1 MFNFYSRWSLP
12 RQLSISALISVVMA
26 ISVFLLV
33 VSIVFY
39 EEINKVSDN
48 HQEKEVNLI
57 ASQLEAQFEAIM
69 HMTHTLSAV
78 LNDTFQALEV
88 DPAETVLIGS
98 IKSPKVSLKGETLNL
113 NFTKIDQFTR
123 STGATA
129 TIFVRDGNDF
139 LRATTSLKKENG
151 ARAIGTYLGNQ
162 HPGYQ
167 KLMSGQAYVGK
178 AFLFGKNYMTKYVPV
193 VKSGRTVA
201 ILYIGVA
208 YDDIL
213 SEINQ
218 SLGKL
223 TFGSSG
229 YVFITDTGKNEGQI
243 LLHPTLNGKN
253 LYQVLPDLRST
264 FAQMYQAN
272 QGSITYQAKIAG
284 RDQQAEYSKAVFQHI
299 KGWNWVVA
307 IKLYRDEY
315 QGVIVNNIVKLG
327 ILSLIGALILSAVL
341 WFIIRRALK
350 PMKEITHGLELLGQG
365 QLDFRFKALNNR
377 ASKNEMD
384 LLKRDIT
391 AMRDGLIKVITQVR
405 NSSELLIESSE
416 SIDNANG
423 QLKQQSS
430 RNELESLQVAS
441 AIDQVATSIEHVAN
455 TANEISEETINA
467 RIITNNGND
476 AMKEVEVTVSELSS
490 AFSHASN
497 VIQEVE
503 ANSKSIGDV
512 VDVINSIAEQTN
524 LLALN
529 AAIEAAR
536 AGEQGRG
543 FAVVADE
550 VRVLAQR
557 TQQSTEEIRKVVDSL
572 QQNSQSAVNSM
583 ETGSQQVADSVNKAS
598 KAGELLAQIQ
608 ASISTVEA
616 RMSSVAASTEEQ
628 SAASGQIRSSSIEMK
643 ASASDTFSQAEI
655 SGRHSQNIKQ
665 LSLQLQQ
672 DLSSF
677 KLK

>member
-1 MFNFYSRWSLP
+1 
-12 RQLSISALISVVMA
+12 
-26 ISVFLLV
+26 
-33 VSIVFY
+33 
-39 EEINKVSDN
+39 
-48 HQEKEVNLI
+48 
-57 ASQLEAQFEAIM
+57 
-69 HMTHTLSAV
+69 
-78 LNDTFQALEV
+78 
-88 DPAETVLIGS
+88 
-98 IKSPKVSLKGETLNL
+98 
-113 NFTKIDQFTR
+113 
-123 STGATA
+123 
-129 TIFVRDGNDF
+129 VR
-139 LRATTSLKKENG
+139 
-151 ARAIGTYLGNQ
+151 
-162 HPGYQ
+162 H
-167 KLMSGQAYVGK
+167 
-178 AFLFGKNYMTKYVPV
+178 
-193 VKSGRTVA
+193 
-201 ILYIGVA
+201 
-208 YDDIL
+208 
-213 SEINQ
+213 
-218 SLGKL
+218 
-223 TFGSSG
+223 
-229 YVFITDTGKNEGQI
+229 
-243 LLHPTLNGKN
+243 
-253 LYQVLPDLRST
+253 
-264 FAQMYQAN
+264 
-272 QGSITYQAKIAG
+272 
-284 RDQQAEYSKAVFQHI
+284 
-299 KGWNWVVA
+299 
-307 IKLYRDEY
+307 
-315 QGVIVNNIVKLG
+315 
-327 ILSLIGALILSAVL
+327 
-341 WFIIRRALK
+341 
-350 PMKEITHGLELLGQG
+350 
-365 QLDFRFKALNNR
+365 
-377 ASKNEMD
+377 
-384 LLKRDIT
+384 
-391 AMRDGLIKVITQVR
+391 
-405 NSSELLIESSE
+405 SSELLIESSE

-467 RIITNNGND
+467 RVITNNGND

-583 ETGSQQVADSVNKAS
+583 ESGSQQVADSVNKAS

-643 ASASDTFSQAEI
+643 NSASETFSQAEI
-655 SGRHSQNIKQ
+655 SGRHSLNIKQ
-665 LSLQLQQ
+665 LSQQLQQ

>member
-12 RQLSISALISVVMA
+12 RQLSISALISVVLA
-26 ISVFLLV
+26 ISIFLLV
-33 VSIVFY
+33 VSMVFY
-39 EEINKVSDN
+39 KEINNVSDN
-48 HQEKEVNLI
+48 HQEKEVSLI
-57 ASQLEAQFEAIM
+57 ASQLEARFDAIM
-69 HMTHTLSAV
+69 QMTHTLSAV
-78 LNDTFQALEV
+78 LNDEFKDLDV
-88 DPAETVLIGS
+88 NSNETVKIGS
-98 IKSPKVSLKGETLNL
+98 INSPLVSLDGETLNL

-129 TIFVRDGNDF
+129 TIFVRDGEDF

-151 ARAIGTYLGNQ
+151 TRAIGTYLGNQ

-167 KLMSGQAYVGK
+167 KLISGRAYVGK

-193 VKSGRTVA
+193 VKSGRTIA

-213 SEINQ
+213 AEINQ

-223 TFGSSG
+223 RFGQSG
-229 YVFITDTGKNEGQI
+229 YVFITDTDKNEGEI
-243 LLHPTLNGKN
+243 LLHPSLTGKN
-253 LYQVLPDLRST
+253 LYQVLPDLKST
-264 FAQMYQAN
+264 FAKMYQSN
-272 QGSITYQAKIAG
+272 QGSITYQARIAG
-284 RDQQAEYSKAVFQHI
+284 RDQKVENAKAVFQHI
-299 KGWNWVVA
+299 EGWNWVVA
-307 IKLYRDEY
+307 VKLYRDEY
-315 QGVIVNNIVKLG
+315 QGIIVSNIINLG
-327 ILSLIGALILSAVL
+327 ILSLIGALALSALL

-350 PMKEITHGLELLGQG
+350 PMKEITQGLEQLGQG

-455 TANEISEETINA
+455 TANEISEETVNA
-467 RIITNNGND
+467 RVITNNGND
-476 AMKEVEVTVSELSS
+476 AMKEVEATVGELSN

-557 TQQSTEEIRKVVDSL
+557 TQQSTEEIRKVVESL

-583 ETGSQQVADSVNKAS
+583 ESGSQQVADSVRKAS

-616 RMSSVAASTEEQ
+616 RMSTVAASTEEQ
-628 SAASGQIRSSSIEMK
+628 SAASGQIRSSSEEMK
-643 ASASDTFSQAEI
+643 TSASETFSQAEI

-665 LSLQLQQ
+665 LSQQLQQ

-677 KLK
+677 SLK